1 MTPEMI
7 DELRNVSQQHVDNL
21 VGNVFSELDKLKRD
35 IQERNRSR
43 PDPDLLIEKSA
54 PFLYFEFLAIACF
67 RLRGKWKRAN
77 DALKTLEKRRGEW
90 NTVVSAALVHAQ
102 RDLDGMEAGSED
114 YNKQIERIL
123 KLIELLG
130 MTFRPVA
137 GPNANWVAVT
147 AASVGAGQQ

>member
-7 DELRNVSQQHVDNL
+7 DELRNISQQHVDNL

-90 NTVVSAALVHAQ
+90 NTVISAALVHAQ
-102 RDLDGMEAGSED
+102 RDLDVMESGSED
-114 YNKQIERIL
+114 YDNQIQRIL

-147 AASVGAGQQ
+147 AASVGAGKQ